1 MHNRAPRS
9 ASRFAALALI
19 TVTLSISSSGCALFR
34 LAGATVGNE
43 RPVEEKSELYRVADL
58 SKQSKEW
65 MKLESGSG
73 DSTRT
78 DVSDVAYQSRRNASI
93 ISLNSAC
100 RKGADDDS
108 DDKREDLKKL
118 SSRLFLG
125 LTDITF
131 HNERGLTVQ
140 GEDALETTIQGKLNG
155 HDEGE
160 EMLLRSVVLRKGA
173 CVYDLM
179 YMARP
184 KHFGT
189 NEKDFAH
196 FVDSLRFK

>member
-9 ASRFAALALI
+9 ASRLAAAAFI
-19 TVTLSISSSGCALFR
+19 TVTLAISSSGCALFK
-34 LAGATVGNE
+34 LAGASVGNE
-43 RPVEEKSELYRVADL
+43 RPVEEKSELYRIADL
-58 SKQSKEW
+58 SKQGKEW
-65 MKLESGSG
+65 VKLESGSG
-73 DSTRT
+73 DSSRT
-78 DVSDVAYQSRRNASI
+78 DVSDVAYQSRKNASI

-100 RKGADDDS
+100 RKNAQDEAE
-108 DDKREDLKKL
+108 DKREDLKKL

-140 GEDALETTIQGKLNG
+140 NEDALETTVQGKLNG
-155 HDEGE
+155 EE
-160 EMLLRSVVLRKGA
+160 EMMLRSVVLKRGV
-173 CVYDLM
+173 CVYDLV

-184 KHFGT
+184 RHFGT